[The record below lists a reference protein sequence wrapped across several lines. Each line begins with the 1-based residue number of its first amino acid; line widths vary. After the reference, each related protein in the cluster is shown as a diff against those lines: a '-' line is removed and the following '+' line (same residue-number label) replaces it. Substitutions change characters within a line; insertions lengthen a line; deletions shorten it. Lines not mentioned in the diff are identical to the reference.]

1 MPPPLDSFG
10 ARASLSV
17 GGRSFTI
24 YRLAAPRPDSLGR
37 LPFSLRVLL
46 ENLLRHEDGLTVTR
60 EDIAALAAW
69 DAKNVGERE
78 VSFRP
83 SRVLMQDLTGVP
95 AIVDLAA
102 MRDAMLAL
110 GGDPKRINPLQPA
123 ELVIDHSVQVDE
135 YGGRGAFRRNAE
147 LELARNRKRYALL
160 RWGQQALANFKVVP
174 PDTGI
179 VHQVNLE
186 RLARVGIEAEAS
198 LLGQPSP
205 MLIPEVVG
213 FRLTGQLREGA
224 TATDLVL
231 TVTEMLRKRGVVGK
245 FVEICGP
252 GPGGLPL
259 PGRP

>member
-17 GGRSFTI
+17 GGGP
-24 YRLAAPRPDSLGR
+24 LPPPPPAPPPASWGR

-102 MRDAMLAL
+102 MRAARLAL

-135 YGGRGAFRRNAE
+135 YGARGAFRRNAE
-147 LELARNRKRYALL
+147 LELARNRERYALL
-160 RWGQQALANFKVVP
+160 RWGQQALANFKVGP
-174 PDTGI
+174 PGTR
-179 VHQVNLE
+179 VLPQVNLE
-186 RLARVGIEAEAS
+186 RLARVVFEAEEDA
-198 LLGQPSP
+198 
-205 MLIPEVVG
+205 
-213 FRLTGQLREGA
+213 LR
-224 TATDLVL
+224 
-231 TVTEMLRKRGVVGK
+231 
-245 FVEICGP
+245 P
-252 GPGGLPL
+252 
-259 PGRP
+259 